1 LLFEHGIVTGGVSLC
16 VNACVAKAYLWKDT
30 ASPVLD
36 AIRLSGVFLPFLQW
50 KQSVGWGAWDEK
62 TVVEPLLMESI
73 SNSSGASPMN
83 QEYNNSQKYKQAK
96 FWLILCCLF
105 VVSAFARHENPCRS
119 ETRPRHR
126 GVSWAGSPGLAWAET
141 RK

>member
-1 LLFEHGIVTGGVSLC
+1 LLFEHGIVAGGVSLC

-62 TVVEPLLMESI
+62 TVVELLLMESI

-83 QEYNNSQKYKQAK
+83 QGIQQLAEVQASQVLVNS
-96 FWLILCCLF
+96 LLF
-105 VVSAFARHENPCRS
+105 VCGLGI
-119 ETRPRHR
+119 RP
-126 GVSWAGSPGLAWAET
+126 A
-141 RK
+141 